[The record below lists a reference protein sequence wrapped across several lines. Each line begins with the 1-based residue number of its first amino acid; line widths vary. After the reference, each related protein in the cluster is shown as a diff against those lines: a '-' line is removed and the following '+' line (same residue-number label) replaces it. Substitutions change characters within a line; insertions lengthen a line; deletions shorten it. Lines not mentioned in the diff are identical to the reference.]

1 MRSNSR
7 VALPGGVPRKMSN
20 MDRVVRVG
28 WRVLAVSMVL
38 CLRPPACEGAV
49 GRRGGPPPQAM
60 QGRRARG
67 RAGPQNR
74 PPSLRE
80 GAAPTGAAA
89 AVPPESSK
97 LEVIPG
103 EDGVDLIRLEVY
115 GLDINHLLRLL
126 SYHAKVTIIKDEEVR
141 GAVTIIAP
149 EPVPLDVA
157 FQILDSVLAVRG
169 YTMLRTDIGIYKVVS
184 IDQAMQSGAP
194 LHFGARLDDYP
205 PGDELITQVI
215 PLENLDANDLA
226 NQLQSLLSP
235 RANIVPTSTNS
246 LIITDAA
253 ANIARALALIEDTER
268 QLAGGPRVY
277 PLQYYDATEMA
288 DLVTS
293 IVLSRGAGAPGARPA
308 WERRVVGRGTPQARP
323 GARPGARPAVRPT
336 PQQAGLAG
344 PEFAIPDTRTNSLIV
359 LATPVH
365 LMQIEDLIA
374 QLDRQVS
381 LRDTY
386 FIYPVQNLVASE
398 LAELI
403 GPLIGAQVT
412 KGPEMG
418 AARTSAQRTRTS
430 GFQQRQSYGQS
441 FGGQRPLGARTTSPS
456 GARVGRQSS
465 TDFQLEPLA
474 GESSTARASDGLL
487 IAQAEG
493 AAAPPAPPAEAPAGE
508 LRPDLPY
515 EDAAAVTGAGVAES
529 IIAADDNTNTLLI
542 SAPPEQVDLVKQMLE
557 KLDVLPPQVHIRAI
571 IAEVKLTRATSLGF
585 QWQSLGRTWGVRDG
599 VEYTGDVGTDFD
611 VGEPTEEDAPLGFF
625 ATISGGDFSAV
636 LNALTS
642 DSHARILAAPSIF
655 TTNNQQAEIDVS
667 ERIPIPTGTF
677 QSATG
682 GQTTNIG
689 YQSVGIVLTV
699 TPTVTQGDMVRFE
712 VGITANDVGADIQ
725 VGDQSFPSILN
736 RSADAVLNL
745 RDGDTV
751 VLGGLMRESIIRSA
765 TRVPILGD
773 IPLIGALFRSTT
785 STRVKSELL
794 VFLTPHIVRTP
805 GQAAELTEG
814 ETLRLPDVPRS
825 LRQQEPEVGGSE
837 YWPSEFEVVEPE
849 TPEPPAAEE
858 ESAPPD
864 DAAEE
869 PAAPM
874 EEGLEEPGGDVSDAA
889 PPAADE
895 AQPVEPEPQPVE
907 SSTPPP

>member
-1 MRSNSR
+1 MRSSSR
-7 VALPGGVPRKMSN
+7 VALAQGVPRKMSN
-20 MDRVVRVG
+20 MDRVVLIG
-28 WRVLAVSMVL
+28 LRVLAVSMVL
-38 CLRPPACEGAV
+38 CLWPPACEGAA
-49 GRRGGPPPQAM
+49 GRWGGPPPQATQAR

-89 AVPPESSK
+89 AVPPEGSK

-103 EDGVDLIRLEVY
+103 EDGVDVIRLEVY

-126 SYHAKVTIIKDEEVR
+126 SYHAKVTIIKDEDVH
-141 GAVTIIAP
+141 GTVTIIAP

-157 FQILDSVLAVRG
+157 FQILDSVLSVRG
-169 YTMLRTDIGIYKVVS
+169 YTMLRTEIGIYKVVS

-194 LHFGARLDDYP
+194 LRFGARLDDYP

-235 RANIVPTSTNS
+235 RANLVPTSTNS

-288 DLVTS
+288 DLVTA
-293 IVLSRGAGAPGARPA
+293 IVLSRGAGARGARPA
-308 WERRVVGRGTPQARP
+308 WERRVVGRGAPQARP
-323 GARPGARPAVRPT
+323 GARPGVRPGARPT

-398 LAELI
+398 LAELL

-412 KGPEMG
+412 KGPEIG
-418 AARTSAQRTRTS
+418 AARASAQRTRTS
-430 GFQQRQSYGQS
+430 GLQQRQPYRQP
-441 FGGQRPLGARTTSPS
+441 FGGQRPLGVRTTSPS
-456 GARVGRQSS
+456 GSRVGRQSS
-465 TDFQLEPLA
+465 ADYRLEPLA
-474 GESSTARASDGLL
+474 GEASTPRASDGLL
-487 IAQAEG
+487 IAQAE
-493 AAAPPAPPAEAPAGE
+493 AAPAPPAPPPEGPAGE
-508 LRPDLPY
+508 PPPIPY

-585 QWQSLGRTWGVRDG
+585 QWQSLGRTWGMRDG
-599 VEYTGDVGTDFD
+599 VEYTGDIGTSFGVG
-611 VGEPTEEDAPLGFF
+611 VPTEEGAPLGFF
-625 ATISGGDFSAV
+625 ATISGEDFSAV

-642 DSHARILAAPSIF
+642 DSHTRILAAPSIF
-655 TTNNQQAEIDVS
+655 TTNNQEAEIDVS

-682 GQTTNIG
+682 GQTTNIR
-689 YQSVGIVLTV
+689 YESVGIVLTV
-699 TPTVTQGDMVRFE
+699 TPTVTQGDMVRFQ
-712 VGITANDVGADIQ
+712 VNIMSNDVGADIQ
-725 VGDQSFPSILN
+725 VGDQSYPSILN
-736 RSADAVLNL
+736 RSANAVLNL

-765 TRVPILGD
+765 SRVPILGD

-794 VFLTPHIVRTP
+794 VFLTPHVVRTP
-805 GQAAELTEG
+805 GEAAELTEG
-814 ETLRLPDVPRS
+814 ETLRLPDIPRS
-825 LRQQEPEVGGSE
+825 LRQEEPEVGGSE
-837 YWPSEFEVVEPE
+837 YWPSEFEVVGPE
-849 TPEPPAAEE
+849 TPEPPAPEE
-858 ESAPPD
+858 ESAPPSG
-864 DAAEE
+864 AAEE
-869 PAAPM
+869 PAAAT
-874 EEGLEEPGGDVSDAA
+874 EDEVEEPAADVSDAA
-889 PPAADE
+889 PVAPDEPQSVEPE
-895 AQPVEPEPQPVE
+895 AQPQ
-907 SSTPPP
+907 